1 MHQRKISIMNYHHQR
16 LYTAPQPNTKKIV
29 DVIYFLIQMLC
40 TEDYFLMNAMLYN
53 LHFETVEGN
62 SEQ

>member
-1 MHQRKISIMNYHHQR
+1 MNYHHQR